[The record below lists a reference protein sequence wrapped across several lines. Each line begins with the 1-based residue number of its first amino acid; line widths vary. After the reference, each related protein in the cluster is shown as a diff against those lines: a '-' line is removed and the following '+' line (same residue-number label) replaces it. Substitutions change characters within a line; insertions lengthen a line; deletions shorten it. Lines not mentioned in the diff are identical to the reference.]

1 MKSLIITILLTV
13 FSINAVAQ
21 NKDFQL
27 STHILDVSKGL
38 PAPDVKIRLE
48 KYNPQSKVWTYLN
61 EKKTDANGRIPNFL
75 PSSSAN
81 KGIYKLI
88 YLTSEYF
95 KKDKT
100 ESFYPFIEVVFEIK
114 DQNHY
119 HVPITLSPYGYST
132 YRGS

>member
-1 MKSLIITILLTV
+1 MKSFINTLLLTL
-13 FSINAVAQ
+13 FSISIAAQ

-48 KYNPQSKVWTYLN
+48 KFNDQSKAWTYVD
-61 EKKTDANGRIPNFL
+61 EKLTDANGRIPNFL
-75 PSSSAN
+75 PSSFSN

-88 YLTSEYF
+88 YLTNDYF
-95 KKDKT
+95 KKSKT
-100 ESFYPFIEVVFEIK
+100 DSFYTFIEVVFEIK
-114 DQNHY
+114 DENHY
-119 HVPITLSPYGYST
+119 HVPITLSPFGYST

>member
-1 MKSLIITILLTV
+1 MKSLFITILLSI
-13 FSINAVAQ
+13 FSINITAQ

-27 STHILDVSKGL
+27 STHILDISKGL

-48 KYNPQSKVWTYLN
+48 KYNEQSKVWTYLD
-61 EKKTDANGRIPNFL
+61 EKTTDANGRIPNFL
-75 PSSSAN
+75 PTSTIN
-81 KGIYKLI
+81 NGIYKLV
-88 YLTSEYF
+88 YLTSDYF
-95 KKDKT
+95 KKNKT